1 MKKMVKKLSALLM
14 AVIMVLAMSATAFA
28 ADLPATASITINNLT
43 PNDST
48 NVKIYKVVSHDAAN
62 STWDAVDWAKDYVI
76 FPSDSTTTE
85 AAINWVGLKE
95 YVDQKAVPFT
105 AEMETNDTKIVFD
118 GLEAGAYLVIA
129 TGATT
134 EYSVMGVATYKYD
147 ENNNLLAPLS
157 AVIDAKGEGY
167 VVTKTLNEQ
176 ETLVHR
182 GQELTFNIDSYFP
195 SFPANTKDR
204 EVTITDT
211 PTGQYVKSVEVY
223 VGGMETPLTENT
235 DYTLTFANG
244 STALPAAENE
254 AVTVNFTSDY
264 IGMDNIHAAKAIRVV
279 VTTVVTDVATI
290 SNSATGSHDSDPDI
304 VNTKTGSITINKV
317 DKEKNLL
324 TGAQFSITKKDE
336 EAPLEFVKVSDGVY
350 KLATENDPENAD
362 KFTVLDVG
370 ANDPVKGILTAKG
383 LGEGIY
389 EIKEVKAPEG
399 YSIVNVDDVE
409 LKLGETTENV
419 SIDVINTKL
428 SSLPST
434 GGIGTTIF
442 TIGGCVI
449 MIVAA
454 GLYFSTHKKEEN

>member
-28 ADLPATASITINNLT
+28 AELPATASITINNLT

-48 NVKIYKVVSHDAAN
+48 NVKIYKVVSHNAAK
-62 STWDAVDWAKDYVI
+62 STWVAEDWAKGYVT
-76 FPSDSTTTE
+76 FPSDPAITKAE
-85 AAINWVGLKE
+85 INWAGLKKH
-95 YVDQKAVPFT
+95 VDQDKVSFT
-105 AEMETNDTKIVFD
+105 EEKNTDEKTIVFD

-129 TGATT
+129 TGSTT

-147 ENNNLLAPLS
+147 ENNNLLAPLQ

-167 VVTKTLNEQ
+167 VVTKTLNGK

-182 GQELTFNIDSYFP
+182 GQRLTFNIDSYFP
-195 SFPANTKDR
+195 SFPADNQDR

-211 PTGQYVKSVEVY
+211 PNGQYVESVKVY
-223 VGGMETPLTENT
+223 VGDMNTPLTENT
-235 DYTLTFANG
+235 DYTLTFGRESA
-244 STALPAAENE
+244 TLPAAENE
-254 AVTVNFTSDY
+254 AVTVEFTPDY
-264 IGMDNIHAAKAIRVV
+264 IGTSNIHAAKKIRVV

-290 SNSATGSHDSDPDI
+290 SNSATGSHDSAPDI
-304 VNTKTGSITINKV
+304 VDTKTGSITINKV
-317 DKEKNLL
+317 DKDKSLL
-324 TGAQFSITKKDE
+324 TGAQFSITKKGE
-336 EAPLEFVKVSDGVY
+336 EEPLVFVKVSDGVY
-350 KLATENDPENAD
+350 KLATANDPENAD

-370 ANDPVKGILTAKG
+370 ANDLVKGILTAKG
-383 LGEGIY
+383 LGEGEY
-389 EIKEVKAPEG
+389 EIEEVKAPEG

-419 SIDVINTKL
+419 SINVTNTKL

-454 GLYFSTHKKEEN
+454 GLYFSTRKKEEN